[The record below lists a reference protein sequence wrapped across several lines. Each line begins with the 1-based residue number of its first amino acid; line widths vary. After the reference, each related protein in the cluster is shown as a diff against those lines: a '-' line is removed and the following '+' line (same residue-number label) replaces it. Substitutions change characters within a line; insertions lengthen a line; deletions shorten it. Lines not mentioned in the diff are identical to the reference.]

1 MGRDHL
7 IRKYRRELLTK
18 LCTFIKV
25 SDVGGQEIKAALAD
39 EQFIDFEDG
48 LQYQCAQVTAVDLI
62 ITRNTN
68 DFIASEIPV
77 LTPSEFANSI

>member
-1 MGRDHL
+1 M
-7 IRKYRRELLTK
+7 
-18 LCTFIKV
+18 
-25 SDVGGQEIKAALAD
+25 AD